1 MFEYFIFC
9 ILLPRSF
16 IKFDFAFLGAIQ
28 NMGDSDIPSQN
39 NSCFGSDWN
48 SNQFL
53 ATDEKKTEQ
62 KVLGDSMFE
71 QLSNANKEYLR

>member
-1 MFEYFIFC
+1 
-9 ILLPRSF
+9 
-16 IKFDFAFLGAIQ
+16 
-28 NMGDSDIPSQN
+28 MGDSDLPSQN

-62 KVLGDSMFE
+62 KILGDSMFE